1 MFCKVFAILIWDIV
15 IRNVK
20 LTLFENIFKKDC
32 FFYQKTPQNSVSS
45 EYVVDKV
52 GKDFDSAIFF
62 LILKKSLTSFEFD
75 KFY

>member
-1 MFCKVFAILIWDIV
+1 MKIFSKKIIV
-15 IRNVK
+15 
-20 LTLFENIFKKDC
+20 

-45 EYVVDKV
+45 EYVGDKV